1 LVQELDKPAKEKGLN
16 RVNWNLRYGGAEVR
30 RPPTEEET
38 AFGGP
43 PRGPHVLPGSY
54 TVKLIVGDKTL
65 EQPLEVRLDPTINV
79 PLADLQAQLDLQ
91 MKLRDMQSAANSA
104 LRFLDSIEEQL
115 KHTQTTA
122 RNLTKEPD
130 KEMMKAL
137 EDYVKQINALQDRLA
152 RRSEG
157 LGFPGKSQVVNRIG
171 DIFFGLDGT
180 NAAPS
185 PAQRQYYQEI
195 QPEFCERMTEV
206 NRFINDTVPQW
217 NEKLRA
223 WNLPTLTTRKPVD
236 LSLFELKTS
245 AEVKMPSEYDEM
257 TERAHINYDCATPEA
272 KRLRELLRSAMA
284 AEGFAVYEPE
294 WWHYDYKE
302 WKEYPIMN
310 IKFSEIE

>member
-1 LVQELDKPAKEKGLN
+1 
-16 RVNWNLRYGGAEVR
+16 
-30 RPPTEEET
+30 
-38 AFGGP
+38 
-43 PRGPHVLPGSY
+43 
-54 TVKLIVGDKTL
+54 
-65 EQPLEVRLDPTINV
+65 
-79 PLADLQAQLDLQ
+79 
-91 MKLRDMQSAANSA
+91 
-104 LRFLDSIEEQL
+104 
-115 KHTQTTA
+115 
-122 RNLTKEPD
+122 
-130 KEMMKAL
+130 
-137 EDYVKQINALQDRLA
+137 
-152 RRSEG
+152 
-157 LGFPGKSQVVNRIG
+157 
-171 DIFFGLDGT
+171 
-180 NAAPS
+180 
-185 PAQRQYYQEI
+185 
-195 QPEFCERMTEV
+195 
-206 NRFINDTVPQW
+206 VPQW